1 MRFKSRKAA
10 VLTVLALLLIVQ
22 AVFSG
27 ISTSDNR
34 TVTVAEV
41 QGDRTEDGSGTEGAL
56 VGTQAAEPQTE
67 DNTVSI
73 TEEEVVSADLNVV
86 YRSTLT
92 LTEAVD
98 KFEGNID
105 KGDYDNKIVSYT
117 SERLCIYEKPELT
130 SEVLGVMYSGSEGEV
145 VEKGKEWSKIT
156 SGGITGYVR
165 NVNVLFG
172 KEAEVIA
179 STLGHKTTTAVSG
192 GAAVYEGASLG
203 SSQEGT
209 LAEGSEVEV
218 LDSVNGFFMI
228 SYNGEYG
235 YVLPES
241 VIVNYGLDTAIS
253 IEVEKQ
259 RQAEEAAAAAAAAA
273 EAARKAAEEAA
284 AAAAAAAAQAKQNSS
299 ATTGSIRGA
308 YAATEEEIHLLAAIV
323 YWESGWEPAEGQL
336 AVANVVLNR
345 VLSPRFA
352 QNTIASVIYAPGQ
365 FTGVAENGAPSAR
378 FQQVLNMTNEQ
389 LNARGCYDAAVKAL
403 SGQNNIEDYAFFISV
418 KKANYGRYTKY
429 TIINNHCFYMF

>member
-10 VLTVLALLLIVQ
+10 VLTVLALLLVVQ

-27 ISTSDNR
+27 INTSDSR

-41 QGDRTEDGSGTEGAL
+41 QGDKTADGSGTE
-56 VGTQAAEPQTE
+56 AAEGSTQGTESQTE

-117 SERLCIYEKPELT
+117 SERLCIYEEPDFK
-130 SEVLGVMYSGSEGEV
+130 SEVLGVMYLGSEGEV
-145 VEKGKEWSKIT
+145 LETGKEWSKIT

-179 STLGHKTTTAVSG
+179 STLGHKTTTVVDG
-192 GAAVYEGASLG
+192 GAVVYDGASQN
-203 SSQEGT
+203 SRQAGT

-218 LDSVNGFFMI
+218 LDSVNGFFMV

-235 YVLPES
+235 YVLPEA

-259 RQAEEAAAAAAAAA
+259 RQEEEAAAA
-273 EAARKAAEEAA
+273 EAARRKKAAEEAA
-284 AAAAAAAAQAKQNSS
+284 AAAAAAKQHSS

-345 VLSPRFA
+345 VLSSRFA

-378 FQQVLNMTNEQ
+378 FQQVLNMSNEQ
-389 LNARGCYDAAVKAL
+389 LNVRGCYDAAIKAL
-403 SGQNNIEDYAFFISV
+403 SGVNNIEDYAFFISV